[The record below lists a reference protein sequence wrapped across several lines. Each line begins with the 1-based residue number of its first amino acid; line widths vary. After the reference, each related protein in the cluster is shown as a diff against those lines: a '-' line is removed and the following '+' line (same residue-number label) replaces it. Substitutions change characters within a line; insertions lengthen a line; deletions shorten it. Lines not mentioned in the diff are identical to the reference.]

1 MSENP
6 QSTAHIAG
14 HPLHPALI
22 PLPITFLIATFLCDL
37 GYWWTNNPGW
47 ATAAMWCLG
56 AGIVTAVVAAIA
68 GLTDFL
74 GDARIRALSDAWQH
88 FLANGLAVVLA
99 IVNFYLRY
107 TGGAEAAVFPA
118 GIILSGAV
126 VLILAFSGWK
136 GGELVFRYRVG
147 VLDNPRRGLP

>member
-22 PLPITFLIATFLCDL
+22 PLPITFLIAGFLCDL
-37 GYWWTNNPGW
+37 GYWWTSNPVW
-47 ATAAMWCLG
+47 ATVAMWSIG
-56 AGIVTAVVAAIA
+56 AGIVTALVAAVA
-68 GLTDFL
+68 GFTDFA

-88 FLANGLAVVLA
+88 FLANLAVVLLS

-107 TGGAEAAVFPA
+107 TGGADTAIFPA
-118 GIILSGAV
+118 GIILSGVV
-126 VLILAFSGWK
+126 VLLLAFSGWK